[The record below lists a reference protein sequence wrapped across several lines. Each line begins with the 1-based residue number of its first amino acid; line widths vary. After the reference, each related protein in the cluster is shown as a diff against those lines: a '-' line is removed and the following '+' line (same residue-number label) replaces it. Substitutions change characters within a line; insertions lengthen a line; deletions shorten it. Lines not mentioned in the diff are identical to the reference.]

1 MARKLEFDKQVALN
15 KAMLLFW
22 EKGYEA
28 ASMEDLVQA
37 MEINRFSIYN
47 SFGDKKKLLLCAL
60 ENYRVFVLHQLI
72 APLQSE
78 RAGVECLVDYF
89 DNMVKQL
96 SSRSGLLGCFI
107 QKTGQSNIGSD
118 PEIAK
123 ILRSMLEELRLALL
137 NAVERAV
144 YDGELKGTYS
154 NAQIVGFILSQI
166 QGLILLRRSGED
178 SMVIAD
184 QMQILKKTI
193 LTW

>member
-72 APLQSE
+72 S
-78 RAGVECLVDYF
+78 
-89 DNMVKQL
+89 
-96 SSRSGLLGCFI
+96 
-107 QKTGQSNIGSD
+107 T
-118 PEIAK
+118 
-123 ILRSMLEELRLALL
+123 MLK
-137 NAVERAV
+137 VH
-144 YDGELKGTYS
+144 S
-154 NAQIVGFILSQI
+154 
-166 QGLILLRRSGED
+166 
-178 SMVIAD
+178 
-184 QMQILKKTI
+184 
-193 LTW
+193 